1 MLKPVITGILVLAL
15 ASTSSLAGNFTLGG
29 GGGGKGPSIES
40 PDTDNDTPTSFD
52 DFYDPVTD
60 LGSGS
65 GGLIGKAPKIDL
77 DSPTPAN
84 SPNKKFDID
93 YVPPTDGV
101 LTSTGDVAIAAI
113 SLTCAVAGTPA
124 EFPNDI
130 LIANTGLVEIP
141 ARTRIV
147 WQIESPRVSGTAV
160 LAKALKPGK
169 HTRANDVLRNGV
181 EAGTPCSVLTPHN

>member
-1 MLKPVITGILVLAL
+1 MLKPVVTGIIVLAL
-15 ASTSSLAGNFTLGG
+15 ASTGSLAGTLTLS
-29 GGGGKGPSIES
+29 GGGGKGPSIQS

-60 LGSGS
+60 LGLGS
-65 GGLIGKAPKIDL
+65 GDLIGRTPKIDL
-77 DSPTPAN
+77 AGASQTRA
-84 SPNKKFDID
+84 PNKKFDID
-93 YVPPTDGV
+93 YAPPAEGT
-101 LTSTGDVAIAAI
+101 LTGAADVDLAAI
-113 SLTCAVAGTPA
+113 SLTCAVDGTPA

-147 WQIESPRVSGTAV
+147 WRIESPRVGGTAV

-169 HTRANDVLRNGV
+169 FTRANDVLRNGI
-181 EAGTPCSVLTPHN
+181 EAGTPCTVMTPGS

>member
-1 MLKPVITGILVLAL
+1 MLKPVITSILVFAL
-15 ASTSSLAGNFTLGG
+15 ATTSTLAGGLNFNGS
-29 GGGGKGPSIES
+29 GGKGPSIQF
-40 PDTDNDTPTSFD
+40 PDTNNDDDPPSFG

-65 GGLIGKAPKIDL
+65 GGLIGKAPRIDL

-84 SPNKKFDID
+84 APNKKFDID
-93 YVPPTDGV
+93 YVPPADGV
-101 LTSTGDVAIAAI
+101 LTGAGDVAIAAI

-181 EAGTPCSVLTPHN
+181 EAGTPCNVLTPRN

>member
-15 ASTSSLAGNFTLGG
+15 ASTTSLAGTFTLG
-29 GGGGKGPSIES
+29 GGGGKGPSIQS
-40 PDTDNDTPTSFD
+40 PDTDNDTPTSLD

-65 GGLIGKAPKIDL
+65 GGLIGKAPRIDL
-77 DSPTPAN
+77 ASAGQDPA
-84 SPNKKFDID
+84 PNQRFDID
-93 YVPPTDGV
+93 YVPPAEGILAGAD
-101 LTSTGDVAIAAI
+101 DVDLAAI
-113 SLTCAVAGTPA
+113 SLTCAVDGTPA

-130 LIANTGLVEIP
+130 LIANTGLIEIP

-147 WQIESPRVSGTAV
+147 WQVESPRVGGTAV

-169 HTRANDVLRNGV
+169 FTRANDVLRNGI
-181 EAGTPCSVLTPHN
+181 EAGTPCTVLTPRN